1 MGQEAAEG
9 GGGGGPEQLS
19 GVAVVIIIA
28 VGVQTFIMLFI
39 FAKRQIMR
47 FTLRSRR
54 GPHVSVGQGGVKSF
68 RREIDRRLDYAS
80 HIKYEPTLSRPG
92 LGDSLPHQHRLQA
105 VDKMAELDHLIAS
118 YDVDL
123 VRPAAG
129 ANIRSFLI
137 DCLAGPLVGTDPRR
151 VHSLC
156 DMLEHARHSYKP
168 FGQLE
173 LNNFLNLLAELK
185 TVVTRNTQNRPQPR
199 KKSATP
205 VQNKPVNR
213 PRKRVSTSPA
223 VSAVR
228 MIVQKDSAAVLVT
241 SENSGLNNRTQV

>member
-1 MGQEAAEG
+1 MN
-9 GGGGGPEQLS
+9 S
-19 GVAVVIIIA
+19 ISTVVP
-28 VGVQTFIMLFI
+28 VC
-39 FAKRQIMR
+39 
-47 FTLRSRR
+47 
-54 GPHVSVGQGGVKSF
+54 
-68 RREIDRRLDYAS
+68 RRLDYAS

-92 LGDSLPHQHRLQA
+92 LAESLPHQHRLQA

-223 VSAVR
+223 VRYEGRECNV
-228 MIVQKDSAAVLVT
+228 
-241 SENSGLNNRTQV
+241 